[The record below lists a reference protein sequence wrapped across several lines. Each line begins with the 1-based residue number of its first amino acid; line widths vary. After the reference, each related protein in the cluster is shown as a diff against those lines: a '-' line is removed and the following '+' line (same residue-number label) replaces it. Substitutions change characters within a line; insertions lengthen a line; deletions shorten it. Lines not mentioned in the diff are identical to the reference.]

1 MSLTAEFL
9 HSTHHLRQVESE
21 IPGTDPA
28 LRDPAYPTLENV
40 LAKFMPL
47 PKDGLFLGVAS
58 DGLPVLLNLSDP
70 RPGALLLLGDSQ
82 TGKTDFLQGVA
93 CAAST
98 THSPNHLRFAVVT
111 THRQEWE
118 EWESTPH
125 CLGVWEASDT
135 SLRDLLFDLSERVQL
150 SGSHETLLLLV
161 DDLQSL
167 ANLDSETQENLHWL
181 LANGSSG
188 RVWTIATLNADQAS
202 GLHLWVRD
210 FGTRIYGRIADPVLA
225 DRLTPMP
232 GANLR
237 TLFSGAQF
245 CIREKSHWLRFWL
258 PLSKQEEK

>member
-9 HSTHHLRQVESE
+9 HSTHQLRQVESE
-21 IPGTDPA
+21 IPETDPA
-28 LRDPAYPTLENV
+28 LRVPAYPTLENV

-98 THSPNHLRFAVVT
+98 THSPNHLRYAVVT

-181 LANGSSG
+181 LENGSSG
-188 RVWTIATLNADQAS
+188 RVWTIATINADQAS
-202 GLHLWVRD
+202 GLPLWVRD